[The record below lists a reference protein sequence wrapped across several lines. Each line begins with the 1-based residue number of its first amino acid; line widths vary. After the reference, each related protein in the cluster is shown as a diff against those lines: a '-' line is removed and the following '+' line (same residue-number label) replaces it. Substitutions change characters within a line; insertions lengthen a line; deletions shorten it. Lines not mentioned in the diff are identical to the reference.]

1 MLKAD
6 SEEGGFPYAWSDSN
20 PSSDVL
26 ILSKVGSTVYLVGA
40 VSVDGE
46 RFSRKAAAMEHATNL
61 AKSNHSIY
69 QKDTATGEWF
79 QAI

>member
-1 MLKAD
+1 MHGPIPTQA
-6 SEEGGFPYAWSDSN
+6 G
-20 PSSDVL
+20 DVL
-26 ILSKVGSTVYLVGA
+26 ILSKVGSTVYMVGA
-40 VSVDGE
+40 VSVDGGQAPTASYE

-61 AKSNHSIY
+61 AKPNHSIY